1 MFDDF
6 DEDEC
11 MSQADI
17 EAYCTRRLVCR
28 PPEPDAQQLR
38 EEAEEQWVQDRIAE
52 HEEEEMYDAMAE
64 EDLEEER
71 KRERLAALGSDGGT
85 WSI

>member
-11 MSQADI
+11 MSQSDI

-28 PPEPDAQQLR
+28 PPEPDEQQLR
-38 EEAEEQWVQDRIAE
+38 DEAEEQWFQDRIAE

-64 EDLEEER
+64 EDREEER
-71 KRERLAALGSDGGT
+71 KRERLASPGSDGGT